1 MCQHSKHPFHALLYY
16 IPDNRTVNTE
26 EFQEDAEAVLL
37 MRAKISTA
45 AEETK
50 SPSASPTF
58 PEGAPTPAPK
68 PSTSLPTKSPSETP
82 TQGPTIVGAGDYLGY
97 DYVGRGLCV
106 PFQNPIELHSY
117 NHLLLEPAT
126 GPEECLSLC
135 AKYYWDADLA
145 EGYRGFEYTNA
156 QCRCLFDK
164 NVELE
169 GIIPSEDTSAE
180 GQITNVEPADNPT
193 TCYKKAV
200 TVNTPEDV
208 DGYEY
213 FGFGACMNDAFQRFS
228 DTKEPLTDVTD
239 LSSCGQ
245 GCTLLDDD
253 VIGFWMQEDN
263 TCHCLLVSDTTPP
276 PTISSSPSQSPTA
289 APTKPVTTSQP
300 TTKPISSNP
309 TTNQP
314 TTAQPT
320 TAQPTTAQPTTVNPT
335 TNNPT
340 TRRVNPTTDNPT
352 TNKPTTNKPTSSPVL
367 EAILET
373 EIELEVVGITSI
385 NDSEISVIER
395 VCPDFLSEF
404 APSISNVECTVIP
417 LDARRLEHASSYA
430 RKRVRNA
437 RILQV
442 DRLTVDVKI
451 TGKVQTGLFDD
462 IVLETFDDHRV
473 KFVEELKTEGYEEV
487 PSVFQTV
494 SDVVVINRND
504 NGGKEPPESKSS
516 KHPKYGKQ
524 TNSSHKSTSTQTSTS
539 STDDTSSSAKSD
551 KSDKA
556 KSGKNK
562 LTTADI
568 QANPVDSNNVTTT
581 GVEYMIKRGRK
592 KRRKFIYSGKTIRR
606 ALETN
611 PITKTDFTKGY
622 CYRIVSQGLSV
633 TTEEVERHRIRDH
646 TPTRPD
652 EFLVDG

>member
-1 MCQHSKHPFHALLYY
+1 MWRYDHVCQHSKHPFDALLYY
-16 IPDNRTVNTE
+16 IPDNSTVNTE
-26 EFQEDAEAVLL
+26 KFIEDAEAVLL
-37 MRAKISTA
+37 MPAKINTA

-68 PSTSLPTKSPSETP
+68 PSTPLPTKSPSQTP

-164 NVELE
+164 NVELD
-169 GIIPSEDTSAE
+169 GIISSEDTSAE

-276 PTISSSPSQSPTA
+276 PTISSSPSQNPTA

-300 TTKPISSNP
+300 TTKPN
-309 TTNQP
+309 
-314 TTAQPT
+314 QPT

-340 TRRVNPTTDNPT
+340 TRRVNPTTNNPT
-352 TNKPTTNKPTSSPVL
+352 TSSPTTNKPTSSPVL

-385 NDSEISVIER
+385 NDREISVIEK
-395 VCPDFLSEF
+395 VCTIFLGEF
-404 APSISNVECTVIP
+404 APSSISNVVCAVTSP
-417 LDARRLEHASSYA
+417 GARRLEHASSYA
-430 RKRVRNA
+430 RRRVRNA
-437 RILQV
+437 RILQG
-442 DRLTVDVKI
+442 DRVIVSVKI
-451 TGKVQTGLFDD
+451 SGKVQTGLFDD
-462 IVLETFDDHRV
+462 MVLETFDEYRV
-473 KFVEELKTEGYEEV
+473 KFVEKLKTEGLKEA
-487 PSVFQTV
+487 PSVFQTIL
-494 SDVVVINRND
+494 DVIINRND
-504 NGGKEPPESKSS
+504 NGGNDPPESKSS

-524 TNSSHKSTSTQTSTS
+524 TNSSHKSASTQT
-539 STDDTSSSAKSD
+539 TDDTSSSAKSD

-568 QANPVDSNNVTTT
+568 QANPVDSSNVTTT

-622 CYRIVSQGLSV
+622 CYRIVSQGSSV
-633 TTEEVERHRIRDH
+633 TTEEVERHRIRAH
-646 TPTRPD
+646 TPTHPD